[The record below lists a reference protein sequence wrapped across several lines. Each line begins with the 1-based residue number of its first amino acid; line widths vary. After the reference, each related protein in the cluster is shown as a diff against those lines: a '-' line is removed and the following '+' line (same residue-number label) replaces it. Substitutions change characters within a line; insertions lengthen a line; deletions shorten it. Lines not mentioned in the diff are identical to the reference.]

1 MITNLKKW
9 SFLSLIGVG
18 VGLLLFMVPKAIKFF
33 FRGILLLMEN
43 PLEGLSFIVICG
55 VFLSIGIYIEQKE
68 KETAK

>member
-9 SFLSLIGVG
+9 GFLSLIGVG
-18 VGLLLFMVPKAIKFF
+18 IGLLLFMVPKAIKFF

-43 PLEGLSFIVICG
+43 PLEGLSFILILG
-55 VFLSIGIYIEQKE
+55 LFLGIGIYLEEKE